1 LDGGTGAY
9 NSACFFNAK
18 KDWAMVVL
26 YNRGTR
32 GVSEPFF
39 AGRVT
44 ENIVELIL
52 GWPSIRLDVVSP
64 EEREAL
70 DRRVSQKSDR

>member
-1 LDGGTGAY
+1 
-9 NSACFFNAK
+9 
-18 KDWAMVVL
+18 M
-26 YNRGTR
+26 
-32 GVSEPFF
+32 SEPFF